1 MGVSTHSPALI
12 WPSSGVPSRDPGLL
26 SPCCSAAQSW
36 LNAAAS
42 VNQAHCF
49 WLLRDRLRHCYYPLR
64 REDRLGGEAV
74 QTFAFSGSVL
84 VQGAQ
89 TARGGFCTYLSGNSG
104 GSRPARRWQQTCAQ
118 VPGPASLGCVL
129 PLLQPAA
136 FLRGSSQLRSSTSA
150 FLAGT
155 KFSRLAC

>member
-1 MGVSTHSPALI
+1 MGVSTRSPALI
-12 WPSSGVPSRDPGLL
+12 RPSSSGVPSREPVLL

-36 LNAAAS
+36 LNTAAS
-42 VNQAHCF
+42 VNQPHRF

-64 REDRLGGEAV
+64 REDRLGGGAV
-74 QTFAFSGSVL
+74 RTFAFSGSVRG
-84 VQGAQ
+84 QGAPR
-89 TARGGFCTYLSGNSG
+89 ARGGFCTYLAGELW
-104 GSRPARRWQQTCAQ
+104 WQQTHTQ
-118 VPGPASLGCVL
+118 VPGPASLGCLL

-150 FLAGT
+150 FLAAT